1 LGTGQ
6 FYHCNSKVLIPG
18 KLFLQKSLCS
28 NNGNSIDPCWF
39 PALMCSVCSNS
50 FRKGNFMLCIV
61 VVPCY
66 SLNEDTVDFL
76 SWLCLMSLAVASR
89 NVTEPMTQMFDNDLP
104 KILGE
109 LLYTYVDPPSGAD
122 GVNGVS
128 QQLVIAIHDEG
139 DDQSLHQ

>member
-1 LGTGQ
+1 
-6 FYHCNSKVLIPG
+6 
-18 KLFLQKSLCS
+18 
-28 NNGNSIDPCWF
+28 
-39 PALMCSVCSNS
+39 
-50 FRKGNFMLCIV
+50 MLCIV

-76 SWLCLMSLAVASR
+76 IWLCLMSLAVASR
-89 NVTEPMTQMFDNDLP
+89 NVTEPTTQMFDNDLP

-122 GVNGVS
+122 GVNWVS

-139 DDQSLHQ
+139 DDRSLRQ

>member
-1 LGTGQ
+1 
-6 FYHCNSKVLIPG
+6 
-18 KLFLQKSLCS
+18 
-28 NNGNSIDPCWF
+28 
-39 PALMCSVCSNS
+39 
-50 FRKGNFMLCIV
+50 MLCIV

-89 NVTEPMTQMFDNDLP
+89 NVTEPTTQMFDNDLP

-122 GVNGVS
+122 GVNWVS

-139 DDQSLHQ
+139 DDQSLCQ

>member
-1 LGTGQ
+1 
-6 FYHCNSKVLIPG
+6 
-18 KLFLQKSLCS
+18 
-28 NNGNSIDPCWF
+28 
-39 PALMCSVCSNS
+39 
-50 FRKGNFMLCIV
+50 MLCIV

-109 LLYTYVDPPSGAD
+109 LLYSYVDPPSGAD
-122 GVNGVS
+122 VVNGVS

-139 DDQSLHQ
+139 DDQSLCQ